1 MQNTRDGV
9 ISYLPLQKHAYFVF
23 SANVLATGDPA
34 GIANFLLRF
43 LFVSLSLGE
52 GECRQGQATK
62 KGIVEQEMG
71 GDIFLVREGG
81 DLLFGGVL
89 GESEQLYE
97 NRMNK
102 M

>member
-1 MQNTRDGV
+1 M
-9 ISYLPLQKHAYFVF
+9 ISYLPLQKQVYFVF
-23 SANVLATGDPA
+23 SANASVSDQRTGLRCK
-34 GIANFLLRF
+34 FLLRF
-43 LFVSLSLGE
+43 LFVTLCLGE

-89 GESEQLYE
+89 GESE
-97 NRMNK
+97 
-102 M
+102 